1 MAPTGR
7 EVDTCA
13 MASADSTAHPD
24 ADELAA
30 LARRHLWLHFTR
42 LGDFRK
48 RDVPIM
54 VRGLGCE
61 LWDANGRR
69 YLDALAGL
77 FVVQAGYGRSDIAE
91 AGARQAT
98 ELAYFP
104 LWSHAHEPAIRLA
117 ARLAALAPGDLDRVF
132 FTSGGSE
139 SVESAWKLA
148 RQHFR
153 AIGQPERTKVVAR
166 RGAYHGTTLGALSIT
181 GVPVLREPF
190 EPLVPGVSH
199 VSTTNRFRCERCAG
213 ENACTLGCADDIEDA
228 IVAADPATVCAVFLE
243 PVQNAGGCIPPP
255 PGYFSRVREICDR
268 HGVLLVSDEVI
279 CAFGRLGTMFGCE
292 RYGYLPDM
300 VTTAK
305 GLTSGYAPL
314 GAVIA
319 REHLV
324 RPFLEGTASF
334 AHGLTFA
341 GHPASCAVA
350 LANLDVF
357 DEEDLVGN
365 VAAHEAGFVE
375 RLAGLAADLPIVGEV
390 RGAGYFQALELVPEA
405 GHPARFGPAEAE
417 ALIRGFVG
425 PRLFEE
431 GLVCRA
437 DNRGDPIVQL
447 SPPLVAGPDELD
459 EIEST
464 LRKVLGEAQDHLT
477 TMRA

>member
-1 MAPTGR
+1 MP
-7 EVDTCA
+7 
-13 MASADSTAHPD
+13 SADIPAHPD
-24 ADELAA
+24 RDELGA

-42 LGDFRK
+42 LGDFAD

-54 VRGLGCE
+54 VRGVGCE
-61 LWDANGRR
+61 LWDASGRR

-77 FVVQAGYGRSDIAE
+77 FVVQAGYGRAELAE
-91 AGARQAT
+91 AGARQAE

-117 ARLAALAPGDLDRVF
+117 ARLAELAPGDLDRVF

-148 RQHFR
+148 RQHFG
-153 AIGQPERTKVVAR
+153 AIGQPGRTKVIAR
-166 RGAYHGTTLGALSIT
+166 RGAYHGTTFGALSIT
-181 GVPVLREPF
+181 GVTALREPF
-190 EPLVPGVSH
+190 EPLLEGVTH
-199 VSTTNRFRCERCAG
+199 VASTNRYRCDLCADADRC
-213 ENACTLGCADDIEDA
+213 TIGCADEVEDA
-228 IVAADPATVCAVFLE
+228 IIAAGPETVCAVFLE
-243 PVQNAGGCIPPP
+243 PVQNAGGCITPA
-255 PGYFSRVREICDR
+255 PGYFQRVREICDR

-292 RYGYLPDM
+292 RYDYLPDM
-300 VTTAK
+300 ITTAK

-314 GAVIA
+314 GAVLA

-357 DEEDLVGN
+357 AGEDLVGN
-365 VAAHEAGFVE
+365 VVANEAGFVE
-375 RLAGLAADLPIVGEV
+375 RLGGLAADLPIVGDV
-390 RGAGYFQALELVPEA
+390 RGAGYFHALELVPEA
-405 GHPARFGPAEAE
+405 GHPARFTPAQSE
-417 ALIRGFVG
+417 ALIRGFVA

-437 DNRGDPIVQL
+437 DNRGDPVIQL
-447 SPPLVAGPDELD
+447 SPPLIAGPDELD
-459 EIEST
+459 EIEAT
-464 LRKVLGEAQDHLT
+464 LRKVLGEAQDRL
-477 TMRA
+477 ASL

>member
-1 MAPTGR
+1 
-7 EVDTCA
+7 
-13 MASADSTAHPD
+13 MASADLPAHPD
-24 ADELAA
+24 RDELEA

-42 LGDFRK
+42 LGDFQQH
-48 RDVPIM
+48 DVPIM
-54 VRGLGCE
+54 VRGVGCE
-61 LWDANGRR
+61 LWDANGQR

-77 FVVQAGYGRSDIAE
+77 FVVQAGHGRVELAE
-91 AGARQAT
+91 AGARQAR

-117 ARLAALAPGDLDRVF
+117 ARLAELAPGDLDRVF

-148 RQHFR
+148 RSYFR
-153 AIGQPERTKVVAR
+153 AIGQSERRKVIAR

-181 GVPVLREPF
+181 GVTALREPF

-199 VSTTNRFRCERCAG
+199 VATTNRFRCDHCAG
-213 ENACTLGCADDIEDA
+213 EAACTLACADEIEAA
-228 IVAADPATVCAVFLE
+228 ILAAGPDTVCAVVLE
-243 PVQNAGGCIPPP
+243 PVQNAGGCIPPA
-255 PGYFSRVREICDR
+255 PGYFVRVREICDR

-292 RYGYLPDM
+292 RYGYLPDI

-305 GLTSGYAPL
+305 GITSGYAPL

-324 RPFLEGTASF
+324 RPFLEGTTTF

-357 DEEDLVGN
+357 AEEDLVGN
-365 VAAHEAGFVE
+365 VAACEAGLVE
-375 RLAGLAADLPIVGEV
+375 RLEGLQEDLPIVGDV
-390 RGAGYFQALELVPEA
+390 RGAGYFHALELVPEA
-405 GHPARFGPAEAE
+405 GHPARFTPQEAE
-417 ALIRGFVG
+417 ALIRGLVA
-425 PRLFEE
+425 PRLFDE

-437 DNRGDPIVQL
+437 DNRGDPVIQL
-447 SPPLVAGPDELD
+447 SPPLIAGPDELD
-459 EIEST
+459 EIESI
-464 LRKVLGEAQDHLT
+464 LRKVLGEAQERLRSVT
-477 TMRA
+477 A

>member
-1 MAPTGR
+1 
-7 EVDTCA
+7 
-13 MASADSTAHPD
+13 MASPDITAHPD
-24 ADELAA
+24 RDELAA
-30 LARRHLWLHFTR
+30 LARRHLWMHFTR
-42 LGDFRK
+42 LGDFAH

-54 VRGLGCE
+54 VRGEGCE
-61 LWDANGRR
+61 LWDASGRR
-69 YLDALAGL
+69 YLDGLSGL
-77 FVVQAGYGRSDIAE
+77 FVVQAGYGRREIAE
-91 AGARQAT
+91 AGARQAA

-104 LWSHAHEPAIRLA
+104 IWSHAHEPAIRLA
-117 ARLAALAPGDLDRVF
+117 ARLAELAPGDLDRVF

-148 RQHFR
+148 RQYFR

-166 RGAYHGTTLGALSIT
+166 SGAYHGTTFGALSIT
-181 GVPVLREPF
+181 GVAAYREPF
-190 EPLVPGVSH
+190 EPLLDGVSH
-199 VSTTNRFRCERCAG
+199 VATTNRFRCEHCTGAD
-213 ENACTLGCADDIEDA
+213 ACILGCAQEIDDA
-228 IVAADPATVCAVFLE
+228 IVAAGPDTVCAVFLE

-255 PGYFSRVREICDR
+255 PGYFERAREICDR

-279 CAFGRLGTMFGCE
+279 CAYGRLGAMFGCE
-292 RYGYLPDM
+292 RYGYLPDI
-300 VTTAK
+300 VTSAK

-324 RPFLEGTASF
+324 RPFLEGSASF

-350 LANLDVF
+350 LANLDVL
-357 DEEDLVGN
+357 EAEDLAGN
-365 VAAHEAGFVE
+365 VAANEAGFAE
-375 RLAGLAADLPIVGEV
+375 RLHGIAADLPIVGDV
-390 RGAGYFQALELVPEA
+390 RGAGYFWALELVRDEDGTAHFSAEEA
-405 GHPARFGPAEAE
+405 TELVDR
-417 ALIRGFVG
+417 LIA

-437 DNRGDPIVQL
+437 INRGDPVVQL

-464 LRKVLGEAQDHLT
+464 LRKVLGEAQDKLT
-477 TMRA
+477 STFCG